1 MKATIDIP
9 DDLYRE
15 AKIYAAMLGTKVKDL
30 VAEGLRLVLRGE
42 GNRPA
47 RKRLKF
53 PLIHTGEPG
62 TLNIPDDVAAQ
73 VDALEDRPR
82 YEASL

>member
-15 AKIYAAMLGTKVKDL
+15 AKIAAAMRGTKVKDL
-30 VAEGLRLVLRGE
+30 VAEGLMLVLHNPE
-42 GNRPA
+42 KRPV

-53 PLIHTGEPG
+53 PLIDTGEPG
-62 TLNIPDDVAAQ
+62 TLNMPDDAAAQ
-73 VDALEDRPR
+73 LEALEDRSR
-82 YEASL
+82 NEASL